1 MNGQAEMIAGRRE
14 NLYMKWM
21 NKLERK
27 FGKYAIRN
35 LPLIMILMEAIGYT
49 LSVISPNI
57 LYYICFSPAD
67 ICRGQVWRLITWV
80 LMPPSRLDIFT
91 VIMLFFY
98 YWIART
104 LATTWGDFYF
114 NIYMFGGILITDIG
128 MMIAYPVFQSIGSM
142 TALMNISLMSA
153 YVNLYYIQTTI
164 LLAFAF
170 TYPNAQVLLYFFI
183 PIKMSW
189 LGIFEG
195 IMLAY
200 NFIRSGMATPRLVIL
215 LAVLNFILYFL
226 MTKDLRRFHPKE
238 FARRANYRKATGQ
251 QENGFF
257 SGFGSGRSGR
267 RNAGSASGGP
277 HPDSASSG
285 GTGGTYSPGSTG
297 SSFGRKSQAGF
308 TKIYPNGAHHRCTI
322 CGRTELDDESLEF
335 RYCSKCEGSHEYCQ
349 DHLFTHQHIKNGVP
363 GGTP

>member
-1 MNGQAEMIAGRRE
+1 
-14 NLYMKWM
+14 MKLM
-21 NKLERK
+21 NKMERK

-49 LSVISPNI
+49 LSMAAPGVLN
-57 LYYICFSPAD
+57 YICFSPAH
-67 ICRGQVWRLITWV
+67 ICRGQIWRLVTWV

-104 LATTWGDFYF
+104 LASTWGDFYF
-114 NIYMFGGILITDIG
+114 NVYLLGGIVITDIG
-128 MMIAYPVFQSIGSM
+128 MMIAYPVFQSIGTM
-142 TALMNISLMSA
+142 NALMNIGVMSA

-195 IMLAY
+195 VMLAY
-200 NFIRSGMATPRLVIL
+200 SFVRAGMATPRLVIL
-215 LAVLNFILYFL
+215 LAVLNFVLYFL
-226 MTKDLRRFHPKE
+226 MTKDLSRYHPGE
-238 FARRANYRKATGQ
+238 FARRANDRKKTGQ
-251 QENGFF
+251 GGSFF
-257 SGFGSGRSGR
+257 SGFRSQGSGSRK
-267 RNAGSASGGP
+267 
-277 HPDSASSG
+277 
-285 GTGGTYSPGSTG
+285 G
-297 SSFGRKSQAGF
+297 SSAGGKSYQEGPFRQGNNTQNAPGAGASTSRKSTAGF
-308 TKIYPNGAHHRCTI
+308 TKIYPNGARHKCTI
-322 CGRTELDDESLEF
+322 CGRTELDDENLEF
-335 RYCSKCEGSHEYCQ
+335 RFCSKCEGNHEYCQ

-363 GGTP
+363 GGDGQV

>member
-1 MNGQAEMIAGRRE
+1 
-14 NLYMKWM
+14 MKLM
-21 NKLERK
+21 NKMERK

-49 LSVISPNI
+49 LSMVAPNV

-67 ICRGQVWRLITWV
+67 ICRGQIWRLVTWV

-104 LATTWGDFYF
+104 LASTWGDFYF
-114 NIYMFGGILITDIG
+114 NVYLLGGIIITDIG
-128 MMIAYPVFQSIGSM
+128 MMIAYFVFQSMGTM
-142 TALMNISLMSA
+142 NALQNIYVMSA

-195 IMLAY
+195 VMLAY
-200 NFIRSGMATPRLVIL
+200 SFVRAGMAAPRLVIL
-215 LAVLNFILYFL
+215 LAVLNFVLYFL
-226 MTKDLRRFHPKE
+226 MTKDLSRYHPGE
-238 FARRANYRKATGQ
+238 FSRRANYRKKTGQ
-251 QENGFF
+251 
-257 SGFGSGRSGR
+257 GSGSFTGMR
-267 RNAGSASGGP
+267 RQNRGDGSASRGQ
-277 HPDSASSG
+277 S
-285 GTGGTYSPGSTG
+285 
-297 SSFGRKSQAGF
+297 RQAGSHSQGNPSAGGQGPQGTRYAAASGF
-308 TKIYPNGAHHRCTI
+308 AKIYPNGARHKCAV

-335 RYCSKCEGSHEYCQ
+335 RYCSKCEGNYEYCQ
-349 DHLFTHQHIKNGVP
+349 EHLFTHQHIKNGVP
-363 GGTP
+363 GGQ

>member
-1 MNGQAEMIAGRRE
+1 
-14 NLYMKWM
+14 MKLM

-35 LPLIMILMEAIGYT
+35 LPLIMILLEVIGYS
-49 LSVISPNI
+49 LSVLAPGVLNY
-57 LYYICFSPAD
+57 LCFQPAD

-104 LATTWGDFYF
+104 LASTWGDFYF
-114 NIYMFGGILITDIG
+114 NIYLLGGIVITDIG
-128 MMIAYPVFQSIGSM
+128 MMIAYPIFQSIG
-142 TALMNISLMSA
+142 TLNAIMNIGAMSVF
-153 YVNLYYIQTTI
+153 VNLYYIQTTI

-200 NFIRSGMATPRLVIL
+200 NFIRVGMATPRLVIL
-215 LAVLNFILYFL
+215 LAVLNFVLYFL
-226 MTKDLRRFHPKE
+226 MTKDMSRYHPGT
-238 FARRANYRKATGQ
+238 FARRADYRKKTGQ
-251 QENGFF
+251 NSGFF
-257 SGFGSGRSGR
+257 TGLGKGGKSRRSGNGSAGFGS
-267 RNAGSASGGP
+267 SASGG
-277 HPDSASSG
+277 SAQSSG
-285 GTGGTYSPGSTG
+285 GASGYARGGSTG
-297 SSFGRKSQAGF
+297 FS
-308 TKIYPNGAHHRCTI
+308 KIYPNGARHKCTI

-335 RYCSKCEGSHEYCQ
+335 RFCSKCDGNHEYCQ
-349 DHLFTHQHIKNGVP
+349 DHLFTHQHIKY
-363 GGTP
+363 

>member
-1 MNGQAEMIAGRRE
+1 
-14 NLYMKWM
+14 MKLM
-21 NKLERK
+21 NKMERK

-35 LPLIMILMEAIGYT
+35 LPLIMILMETIGYT
-49 LSVISPNI
+49 LSMVAPNV
-57 LYYICFSPAD
+57 LNYICFSPEY
-67 ICRGQVWRLITWV
+67 ICRGQIWRLVTWV

-104 LATTWGDFYF
+104 LASTWGDFYF
-114 NIYMFGGILITDIG
+114 NVYLLGGIVITDIG
-128 MMIAYPVFQSIGSM
+128 MMIAYPIFQSIG
-142 TALMNISLMSA
+142 TLNAIMNIGVMSA

-195 IMLAY
+195 VMLAY
-200 NFIRSGMATPRLVIL
+200 SFVRVGMATPRLVIL

-226 MTKDLRRFHPKE
+226 MTKDLSRYHPGE
-238 FARRANYRKATGQ
+238 FARRANYQKKTGQ
-251 QENGFF
+251 GGSFF
-257 SGFGSGRSGR
+257 SGSGSQGSGR
-267 RNAGSASGGP
+267 RN
-277 HPDSASSG
+277 
-285 GTGGTYSPGSTG
+285 G
-297 SSFGRKSQAGF
+297 SSVGSRSSQEGMFRQGSNTQGAPNTGASTSRRSTAGF
-308 TKIYPNGAHHRCTI
+308 TKIYPNGARHKCTI
-322 CGRTELDDESLEF
+322 CGRTELDDENLEF
-335 RYCSKCEGSHEYCQ
+335 RFCSKCEGNHEYCQ

-363 GGTP
+363 GSDGQV

>member
-1 MNGQAEMIAGRRE
+1 MKLLNKMERR
-14 NLYMKWM
+14 
-21 NKLERK
+21 

-35 LPLIMILMEAIGYT
+35 LPLIMILLEAVGYT
-49 LSVISPNI
+49 LSVAAPKVLEYLCFNPIE
-57 LYYICFSPAD
+57 ICS
-67 ICRGQVWRLITWV
+67 GQIWRLVTWV

-104 LATTWGDFYF
+104 LASTWGDFYF
-114 NIYMFGGILITDIG
+114 NVYLLGGIIVTDIG
-128 MMIAYPVFQSIGSM
+128 MMIGYAAMLSIDS
-142 TALMNISLMSA
+142 ALAGINIMLMPS

-200 NFIRSGMATPRLVIL
+200 DFIRVKYATPRLVIL
-215 LAVLNFILYFL
+215 LAVASFLLYFL
-226 MTKDLRRFHPKE
+226 MTRDLRRFHPKE
-238 FARRANYRKATGQ
+238 FARRANYRRQTGQ
-251 QENGFF
+251 GGGFF
-257 SGFGSGRSGR
+257 SGFGSHTSRQEPSSPGTARGRGPFAPKGGADAASGSAAGR
-267 RNAGSASGGP
+267 R
-277 HPDSASSG
+277 
-285 GTGGTYSPGSTG
+285 ST
-297 SSFGRKSQAGF
+297 AGF
-308 TKIYPNGAHHRCTI
+308 TKIYPNGAHHRCTV
-322 CGRTELDDESLEF
+322 CGKTDLDDESLEF

-349 DHLFTHQHIKNGVP
+349 EHLFTHQHITEG
-363 GGTP
+363 